1 MRIKGQFDVA
11 VPKHAWTLGY
21 KSFDHDSIQSGS
33 LQLEGSPPLELRGTF
48 YRNGPARHE
57 IGGWRYAHAWDG
69 DGMVQAF
76 RFSEQGISH
85 LGRYVHTAKFLSE
98 QEAGRPLVSTF
109 GSRLPG
115 NKGAPKNLDTLN
127 VANLSVCRA
136 GGELLALWEAGS
148 AYRIDPDTLATLGL
162 KHWPE
167 GGKLRPFSA
176 HPHQASDGVLWNFGC
191 NPQQDRL
198 HLYAIDAASGR
209 VLHRCTLDVP
219 QLPPLHDFAITRDHL
234 VFVLPPMICDLLSE
248 DRSFGQSL
256 RWVPER
262 PTRVL
267 VVRKSDWT
275 LTWFT
280 LPPMH
285 VMHVVNAWDNPDG
298 SIEVIFPGSTN
309 SAGQPNSGWAIM
321 RGRYA
326 HVSRSVLHRARLLR
340 DGAVELEALGT
351 DDLEFPVLPDGESGQ
366 PHSRVLALGRSDER
380 PSNMPGWDRILLLDR
395 DGAVLDRYCYGDDW
409 MVEEHVF
416 AHERW
421 VVGTAL
427 NLKARATVVSVFD
440 STSLSSGPV
449 ARATLPYALPVGLH
463 GLYVAA

>member
-11 VPKHAWTLGY
+11 IPKHAWTLGY
-21 KSFDHDSIQSGS
+21 KSFDHDSIQSHALE
-33 LQLEGSPPLELRGTF
+33 LQGTLPLELRGTF

-57 IGGWRYAHAWDG
+57 NGGWRYAHVWDG

-76 RFSEQGISH
+76 RFGDQGLSH
-85 LGRYVHTAKFLSE
+85 IGRYVHTAKFLSE
-98 QEAGRPLVSTF
+98 REAGRPLVSAF
-109 GSRLPG
+109 GSRLAG
-115 NKGAPKNLDTLN
+115 TKGAPEDIDPLN
-127 VANLSVCRA
+127 VANINLCSV

-148 AYRIDPDTLATLGL
+148 AYRVDPETLATLGL
-162 KHWPE
+162 KHWAE
-167 GGKLRPFSA
+167 VGKLSPFSA
-176 HPHQASDGVLWNFGC
+176 HPRQSDDGVLWNFGC
-191 NPQQDRL
+191 EPLADRL

-209 VLHRCTLDVP
+209 LLDRCTLDVP

-234 VFVLPPMICDLLSE
+234 VFVLPPVACEMPGV
-248 DRSFGQSL
+248 DRSFGQSF
-256 RWVPER
+256 RWVADR
-262 PTRVL
+262 ATRVL
-267 VVRKSDWT
+267 VVRKSTWT
-275 LTWFT
+275 LSWFT
-280 LPPMH
+280 LPPVNVVH
-285 VMHVVNAWDNPDG
+285 IVNAWENPDG
-298 SIEVIFPGSTN
+298 SISLTFPGCTN
-309 SAGQPNSGWAIM
+309 PLGQPNGWGIM

-326 HVSRSVLHRARLLR
+326 HLSRSVLHSARLMR
-340 DGAVELEALGT
+340 DGSVALDSRGT
-351 DDLEFPVLPDGESGQ
+351 EDLEFPVLPDGESGR
-366 PHSRVLALGRSDER
+366 PHSRALALGRSDER

-395 DGAVLDRYCYGDDW
+395 DGAVLDRYCYGNDW

-440 STSLSSGPV
+440 STSLQSGPV